1 MNSSTLSLPLLCLLG
16 PLSAQDPEPIDD
28 DALLARVE
36 AAAAELH
43 AAGSL
48 RSDAALRERLVQ
60 ATTVELAPAPAS
72 TTPLSPPDLYDRV
85 RASTLL
91 VAIWYRC
98 PDCPNW
104 HVTASTGFAI
114 GADGLVATCAHVLA
128 EEAGQ
133 PSAFVAIADLQG
145 RVWPVTDVVA
155 ADVAQD
161 LCVLRCAAKF
171 TPLPLRAGA
180 RVGERVWCLSHPDHQ
195 FGWFSEGM
203 VARWQQ
209 LRGAPGGTSD
219 EGEPAH
225 GVRPPAGPITRWLQ
239 VTTPFARGS
248 SGGPIVDSCGN
259 VVGIAQSTTTIV
271 HDEEADLVDTQMIAW
286 NAAPASVLAAL
297 CRAPAAAPAKAR

>member
-1 MNSSTLSLPLLCLLG
+1 MVGVIHPRLRLSWLLALATMLP
-16 PLSAQDPEPIDD
+16 AQDPEPIDD
-28 DALLARVE
+28 EALLARVE
-36 AAAAELH
+36 AAAGELH

-48 RSDAALRERLVQ
+48 RSDAALRARLAE
-60 ATTVELAPAPAS
+60 ATTVECSPTPVA
-72 TTPLSPPDLYDRV
+72 TTPLAAADLYERV

-98 PDCPNW
+98 PDCPRW
-104 HVTASTGFAI
+104 HVTASSGFAV

-128 EEAGQ
+128 EEKDQ

-155 ADVAQD
+155 ADANQD
-161 LCVLRCAAKF
+161 LCVLRCPAKF
-171 TPLPLRAGA
+171 TPLPVRAGV

-209 LRGAPGGTSD
+209 QRGAPGEPVD
-219 EGEPAH
+219 EAAAHAATPA
-225 GVRPPAGPITRWLQ
+225 GGPITRWLQ

-248 SGGPIVDSCGN
+248 SGGPIIDACGN

-271 HDEEADLVDTQMIAW
+271 HDEATEPVDTQMIVW
-286 NAAPASVLAAL
+286 NAVPASVLAAL
-297 CRAPAAAPAKAR
+297 CRPPARQAR